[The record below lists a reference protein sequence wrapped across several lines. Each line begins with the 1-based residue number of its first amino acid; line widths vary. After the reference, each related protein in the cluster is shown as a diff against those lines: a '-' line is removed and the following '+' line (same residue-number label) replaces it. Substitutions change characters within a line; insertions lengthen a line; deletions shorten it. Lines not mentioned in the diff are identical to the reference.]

1 MKRLHIHISVD
12 DLDKSRAF
20 YTALFGAEPTKEK
33 SDYLQ
38 WLIDDPAVNFA
49 ISKGR
54 SKRGLNHLGLQF
66 DSDEAVA
73 ETEARLVAAGIAG
86 EKQSDAQ
93 CCYAASNKYWVQDP
107 QEVIWENYHTME
119 QIEVFGGDA
128 FTGGVGCCQPTFSEN
143 GKWSTAGGC

>member
-12 DLDKSRAF
+12 DLDQSRAF

-33 SDYLQ
+33 EDYLQ
-38 WLIDDPAVNFA
+38 WLIDDPAINFA
-49 ISKGR
+49 VSKG
-54 SKRGLNHLGLQF
+54 KGTRGLNHLGLQF
-66 DSDEAVA
+66 DSDEALA

-86 EKQSDAQ
+86 QQQSGAQ
-93 CCYAASNKYWVQDP
+93 CCYAASNKYWVRDP

-128 FTGGVGCCQPTFSEN
+128 FTGGTGCCQPTFSEN
-143 GKWSTAGGC
+143 GRWSTGGC